1 MPAYVIT
8 YRRPSRYVP
17 EVSITD
23 VTEWVTPPDWTV
35 TTTREHFEASQHG
48 ARVIDIIPAP

>member
-8 YRRPSRYVP
+8 YERPSRYVP

-23 VTEWVTPPDWTV
+23 VTEWVTPPNWTA
-35 TTTREHFEASQHG
+35 TATREHFEASQHG
-48 ARVIDIIPAP
+48 ARVIDILPAP